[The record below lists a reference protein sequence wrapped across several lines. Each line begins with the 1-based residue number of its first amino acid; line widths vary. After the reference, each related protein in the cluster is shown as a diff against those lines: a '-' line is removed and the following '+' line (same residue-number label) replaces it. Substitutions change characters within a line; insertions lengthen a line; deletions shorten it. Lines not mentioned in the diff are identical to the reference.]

1 MQKRWVIKPDGDTDS
16 IKKMGEL
23 LGIDRY
29 LSGLL
34 VQRGITTFEDAKTFF
49 RPSLSY
55 LHDPFLMKD
64 MDLAIDRIET
74 AMAKGERVMVY
85 GDYDVDGTSAVALV
99 FSFLKRFHEFVDYYI
114 PDRYTEGYGVS
125 LKGIDYAA
133 ENGFKLIIA
142 LDCGIKAVEKVAYA
156 LEKGI
161 DFIICDHHRP
171 GAELPPASAVLD
183 PKRADCEYPYK
194 ELSGCGIGFK
204 LIQAIAQ
211 RRNIPFENL
220 HTYLD
225 LVVISIASDIVDIT
239 GENRVLAYFG
249 LKLINSSPRPGV
261 EALLHY
267 AGVHARKQDAGSGIQ
282 DAGSGMQDAGS
293 GMQDAGSGMQ
303 DAGNRK
309 QDAGYK
315 MQDAG
320 SKGGSSR
327 IPHPASSSC
336 YDKEL
341 TITDLVF
348 TIGPRINAAGRIES
362 GNNSVK
368 LLIAESLEGARA
380 LAEQIN
386 NYNIERKNLDTL
398 ATQEAIEMIRR
409 DEKLRNAKSTVIYHP
424 DWHKGVIGIVAS
436 RLTESFY
443 RPTIVLTSS
452 SGLITGSARSVKDFD
467 IYEAV
472 DACSGLLEHFGGH
485 KYAAGLSLRPENL
498 VAFQEKFEEIVTEKM
513 AGLEFKPELDVD
525 VVLPLS
531 AVNTRFYHILK
542 QFAPFGPGNMPPL
555 FETDGVVNAGGSKL
569 VGKNHIRLCVVHPE
583 ISGGPCSAIAFQQ
596 GDHFHLIEKGIPFDI
611 CFHLEENEWNGNVTL
626 QLNVKD
632 IRFAPEH

>member
-49 RPSLSY
+49 RPSLSH

-267 AGVHARKQDAGSGIQ
+267 AGVHARKPVS
-282 DAGSGMQDAGS
+282 
-293 GMQDAGSGMQ
+293 
-303 DAGNRK
+303 
-309 QDAGYK
+309 YT
-315 MQDAG
+315 
-320 SKGGSSR
+320 
-327 IPHPASSSC
+327 H
-336 YDKEL
+336 L
-341 TITDLVF
+341 TLPT
-348 TIGPRINAAGRIES
+348 T
-362 GNNSVK
+362 
-368 LLIAESLEGARA
+368 
-380 LAEQIN
+380 
-386 NYNIERKNLDTL
+386 ER
-398 ATQEAIEMIRR
+398 
-409 DEKLRNAKSTVIYHP
+409 V
-424 DWHKGVIGIVAS
+424 
-436 RLTESFY
+436 
-443 RPTIVLTSS
+443 
-452 SGLITGSARSVKDFD
+452 
-467 IYEAV
+467 
-472 DACSGLLEHFGGH
+472 
-485 KYAAGLSLRPENL
+485 
-498 VAFQEKFEEIVTEKM
+498 
-513 AGLEFKPELDVD
+513 
-525 VVLPLS
+525 
-531 AVNTRFYHILK
+531 
-542 QFAPFGPGNMPPL
+542 
-555 FETDGVVNAGGSKL
+555 
-569 VGKNHIRLCVVHPE
+569 
-583 ISGGPCSAIAFQQ
+583 
-596 GDHFHLIEKGIPFDI
+596 
-611 CFHLEENEWNGNVTL
+611 
-626 QLNVKD
+626 
-632 IRFAPEH
+632 

>member
-1 MQKRWVIKPDGDTDS
+1 MQKRWVTKPLGEKDS
-16 IKKMGEL
+16 IRKMSEL
-23 LGIDRY
+23 LGIDHY

-34 VQRGITTFEDAKTFF
+34 VQRGITTFEDAKVFF
-49 RPSLSY
+49 RPSLNK

-64 MDLAIDRIET
+64 MDLAINRIEE
-74 AMAKGERVMVY
+74 AMEKQEKVMVY
-85 GDYDVDGTSAVALV
+85 GDYDVDGTTAVALV
-99 FSFLKRFHEFVDYYI
+99 YSFLKRFHDQADYYI

-125 LKGIDYAA
+125 YKGIDYAA

-142 LDCGIKAVEKVAYA
+142 LDCGIKAVEKVRYA

-171 GAELPPASAVLD
+171 GAELPPAAAVLD
-183 PKRADCEYPYK
+183 PKRADCPYPYK

-204 LIQAIAQ
+204 LIQAIAL
-211 RRNIPFENL
+211 RKNIEFEKL

-267 AGVHARKQDAGSGIQ
+267 SGVHAKK
-282 DAGSGMQDAGS
+282 
-293 GMQDAGSGMQ
+293 
-303 DAGNRK
+303 N
-309 QDAGYK
+309 
-315 MQDAG
+315 DAG
-320 SKGGSSR
+320 SKIQDARSEAVNSSR
-327 IPHPASSSC
+327 IPHPASSNC

-341 TITDLVF
+341 TISDLVF

-362 GNNSVK
+362 GKNSVK
-368 LLIAESLEGARA
+368 LLIAESLDDARA
-380 LAEQIN
+380 TAEQIN
-386 NYNIERKNLDTL
+386 NYNTERKNLDAL
-398 ATQEAIEMIRR
+398 ATLQAIDMIQK
-409 DEKLRNAKSTVIYHP
+409 DEKLRNAKSTVIFHP

-436 RLTESFY
+436 RLTETFY

-452 SGLITGSARSVKDFD
+452 NGLITGSARSVKDFD

-485 KYAAGLSLRPENL
+485 KYAAGLSLKPENL
-498 VAFQEKFEEIVTEKM
+498 IAFQEKFETIVREKQKG
-513 AGLEFKPELDVD
+513 AEFVPELEIDE
-525 VVLPLS
+525 VLPLS
-531 AVNTRFYHILK
+531 AVNSRFYNILK
-542 QFAPFGPGNMPPL
+542 QFAPFGPGNMAPV
-555 FETDGVVNAGGSKL
+555 FETDGVVNAGGSRL
-569 VGKNHIRLCVVHPE
+569 VGKNHIRLTVVHPE

-596 GDHFHLIEKGIPFDI
+596 GEHFHLIDKGIPFDI
-611 CFHLEENEWNGNVTL
+611 CYHLEENEWNNQVSL

-632 IRFAPEH
+632 IRFASEQS

>member
-1 MQKRWVIKPDGDTDS
+1 MLKRWVTKPEGDGDCIRNMS
-16 IKKMGEL
+16 EL

-34 VQRGITTFEDAKTFF
+34 VQRGITTFADAKAFF
-49 RPSLSY
+49 RPSLDQ

-64 MDLAIDRIET
+64 MDRAINRIEE
-74 AMAKGERVMVY
+74 AMARQEKVMVY

-99 FSFLKRFHEFVDYYI
+99 YSFLKRFHEPADYYI
-114 PDRYTEGYGVS
+114 PDRYTEGYGIS

-156 LEKGI
+156 KEKGI

-171 GAELPPASAVLD
+171 GAVLPHVSAVLD
-183 PKRADCEYPYK
+183 PKRADCPYPYK

-204 LIQAIAQ
+204 LIQAIAL
-211 RRNIPFENL
+211 RKNIPFEKL

-267 AGVHARKQDAGSGIQ
+267 AGVHKKIRDNRDDRDAVMSMK
-282 DAGSGMQDAGS
+282 DVVKN
-293 GMQDAGSGMQ
+293 
-303 DAGNRK
+303 GN
-309 QDAGYK
+309 
-315 MQDAG
+315 
-320 SKGGSSR
+320 
-327 IPHPASSSC
+327 C

-341 TITDLVF
+341 TVTDLVF

-362 GNNSVK
+362 GKNSVK
-368 LLIAESLEGARA
+368 LLIAESLDEARA
-380 LAEQIN
+380 VAEQIN
-386 NYNIERKNLDTL
+386 NYNTERKNLDAL
-398 ATQEAIEMIRR
+398 ATLQAIDMIRK

-424 DWHKGVIGIVAS
+424 DWHKGIIGIVAS
-436 RLTESFY
+436 RLTETFY

-452 SGLITGSARSVKDFD
+452 AGLITGSARSVKDFD
-467 IYEAV
+467 VYEAI

-485 KYAAGLSLRPENL
+485 KYAAGLSLKPGNL
-498 VAFQEKFEEIVTEKM
+498 EAFQDKFEEIVREKM
-513 AGLEFKPELDVD
+513 KGMEFVPELEVD

-531 AVNTRFYHILK
+531 AVNSRFYNILK
-542 QFAPFGPGNMPPL
+542 QFAPFGPGNMAPL
-555 FETDGVVNAGGSKL
+555 FETDGVVNAGGSRL
-569 VGKNHIRLCVVHPE
+569 VGKNHIRLTVVHPE

-596 GDHFHLIEKGIPFDI
+596 GEHFGLIDKGIPFDI
-611 CFHLEENEWNGNVTL
+611 CYHLEENEWNGQISL

-632 IRFAPEH
+632 IRFNI

>member
-49 RPSLSY
+49 RPSLSH

-267 AGVHARKQDAGSGIQ
+267 AGVHARKSDTWNVARDTQHATLNTHHLPRDTQ
-282 DAGSGMQDAGS
+282 T
-293 GMQDAGSGMQ
+293 
-303 DAGNRK
+303 
-309 QDAGYK
+309 
-315 MQDAG
+315 
-320 SKGGSSR
+320 
-327 IPHPASSSC
+327 C

-398 ATQEAIEMIRR
+398 VTQEAIDMIRR

-452 SGLITGSARSVKDFD
+452 GGLITGSARSVKDFD

-498 VAFQEKFEEIVTEKM
+498 LAFQEKFEEIVTEKM
-513 AGLEFKPELDVD
+513 AGVEFKPELDVD

-531 AVNTRFYHILK
+531 AVNTRFYHIFK
-542 QFAPFGPGNMPPL
+542 QFAPFAP
-555 FETDGVVNAGGSKL
+555 E
-569 VGKNHIRLCVVHPE
+569 ICRLCSKPMV
-583 ISGGPCSAIAFQQ
+583 
-596 GDHFHLIEKGIPFDI
+596 L
-611 CFHLEENEWNGNVTL
+611 
-626 QLNVKD
+626 
-632 IRFAPEH
+632 

>member
-1 MQKRWVIKPDGDTDS
+1 MHKRWVVKPEGDADGIS
-16 IKKMGEL
+16 KMSEM

-34 VQRGITTFEDAKTFF
+34 VQRGISNFEDAKAFF
-49 RPSLSY
+49 RPNLDQ

-64 MDLAIDRIET
+64 MDLAITRIDE
-74 AMAKGERVMVY
+74 ALSKGEKILVY

-99 FSFLKRFHEFVDYYI
+99 YSFFHRHHEAMDYYI
-114 PDRYTEGYGVS
+114 PDRYTEGYGIS
-125 LKGIDYAA
+125 FKGIDFASA
-133 ENGFKLIIA
+133 NGFRLIIA

-156 LEKGI
+156 KEKGI

-171 GAELPPASAVLD
+171 GAELPAAISVLD
-183 PKRADCEYPYK
+183 PKRHDCIYPYK

-204 LIQAIAQ
+204 LIQAFAAKH
-211 RRNIPFENL
+211 NIPFSNL
-220 HTYLD
+220 HSYLD

-239 GENRVLAYFG
+239 GENRVLAFYG
-249 LKLINSSPRPGV
+249 LKLLNSFPRPGV

-267 AGVHARKQDAGSGIQ
+267 SGVHAKEVNKNAREDV
-282 DAGSGMQDAGS
+282 
-293 GMQDAGSGMQ
+293 
-303 DAGNRK
+303 
-309 QDAGYK
+309 
-315 MQDAG
+315 
-320 SKGGSSR
+320 SKNTNW
-327 IPHPASSSC
+327 

-368 LLIAESLEGARA
+368 LLIAENLTDART

-386 NYNIERKNLDTL
+386 NYNIERKNLDAI
-398 ATQEAIEMIRR
+398 ATVQAISMINS

-443 RPTIVLTSS
+443 RPTIVLTLS
-452 SGLITGSARSVKDFD
+452 SGLITGSARSVKEFD

-485 KYAAGLSLRPENL
+485 KYAAGLSLKPENL
-498 VAFQEKFEEIVTEKM
+498 LEFSTRFEEFVQEKLQGQV
-513 AGLEFKPELDVD
+513 LSPELEVD
-525 VVLPLS
+525 LALPLS
-531 AVNTRFYHILK
+531 AVNSRFYNILK
-542 QFAPFGPGNMPPL
+542 QFAPFGPGNMAPL
-555 FETDGVVNAGGSKL
+555 FETDGLVDAGGSRV
-569 VGKNHIRLCVVHPE
+569 VGKNHLRLNVIHPE

-596 GDHFHLIEKGIPFDI
+596 GEHFGLIEKGIPFDL
-611 CFHLEENEWNGNVTL
+611 CYHLEENEWNGQVSL
-626 QLNVKD
+626 QMNVKD
-632 IRFAPEH
+632 IRLSE

>member
-1 MQKRWVIKPDGDTDS
+1 MRIKTLYTCKVISKILPLFAFFHYICIMQKRWVTKPLGDTES
-16 IKKMGEL
+16 IQKMSEM
-23 LGIDRY
+23 LGLDRY

-34 VQRGITTFEDAKTFF
+34 IQRGITTFEAAKAFF
-49 RPSLSY
+49 RPNLGH

-64 MDLAIDRIET
+64 MDRAINRIEE
-74 AMAKGERVMVY
+74 AISKGEKVMVY
-85 GDYDVDGTSAVALV
+85 GDYDVDGTTAVALV
-99 FSFLKRFHEFVDYYI
+99 FSFLKRFHEQVDYYI

-125 LKGIDYAA
+125 FKGIDFAA
-133 ENGFKLIIA
+133 DNDFKLIIA
-142 LDCGIKAVEKVAYA
+142 LDCGIKAVEKVSYA
-156 LEKGI
+156 REKGI

-171 GAELPPASAVLD
+171 GAELPPAYAVLD

-204 LIQAIAQ
+204 LIQAIAL
-211 RRNIPFENL
+211 RKKIPFKEL

-239 GENRVLAYFG
+239 EENRVLAYYG

-267 AGVHARKQDAGSGIQ
+267 AGVHARKRDKEGI
-282 DAGSGMQDAGS
+282 ASP
-293 GMQDAGSGMQ
+293 
-303 DAGNRK
+303 GN
-309 QDAGYK
+309 
-315 MQDAG
+315 
-320 SKGGSSR
+320 
-327 IPHPASSSC
+327 C

-362 GNNSVK
+362 GKNSVK
-368 LLIAESLEGARA
+368 LLISTSLDEAREV
-380 LAEQIN
+380 AEQIN
-386 NYNIERKNLDTL
+386 NYNIERKNLDAI
-398 ATQEAIEMIRR
+398 ATHEAIEMIQG

-424 DWHKGVIGIVAS
+424 AWHKGVIGIVAS
-436 RLTESFY
+436 RLTETFY

-452 SGLITGSARSVKDFD
+452 GGLITGSARSVKDFD

-485 KYAAGLSLRPENL
+485 KYAAGLSLKPENL
-498 VAFQEKFEEIVTEKM
+498 EAFQNKFEEIVQTKLKGVELM
-513 AGLEFKPELDVD
+513 PELDID

-531 AVNTRFYHILK
+531 AVNSRFYSILK
-542 QFAPFGPGNMPPL
+542 QFAPFGPGNMAPL
-555 FETDGVVNAGGSKL
+555 FETDGVVNAGGSRL
-569 VGKNHIRLCVVHPE
+569 VGKNHIRLTVVHPE

-596 GDHFHLIEKGIPFDI
+596 GEHFSLIEKGIPFDI
-611 CFHLEENEWNGNVTL
+611 CYHLEENEWNGTVSL

-632 IRFAPEH
+632 IRFSMD

>member
-1 MQKRWVIKPDGDTDS
+1 MRIDYICGMQKRWVVKPDGDTDS
-16 IKKMGEL
+16 IKKMSEL
-23 LGIDRY
+23 LGIDRH

-34 VQRGITTFEDAKTFF
+34 VQRGLTTFEDAKAFF
-49 RPSLSY
+49 RPTLSQ

-64 MDLAIDRIET
+64 MDVAINRIELAIAGSE
-74 AMAKGERVMVY
+74 KVMVY
-85 GDYDVDGTSAVALV
+85 GDYDVDGTTAVALV
-99 FSFLKRFHEFVDYYI
+99 YSFLKHFHEGVDYYI
-114 PDRYTEGYGVS
+114 PDRYIEGYGIS
-125 LKGIDYAA
+125 FKGIDYAA

-142 LDCGIKAVEKVAYA
+142 LDCGIKAVQKVAYA
-156 LEKGI
+156 LEKGV

-171 GAELPPASAVLD
+171 GAELPAASAVLD
-183 PKRADCEYPYK
+183 PKRADCPYPYK

-204 LIQAIAQ
+204 LIQALAL
-211 RRNIPFENL
+211 RKNIPFEEL

-249 LKLINSSPRPGV
+249 LKLINSKPRPGV

-267 AGVHARKQDAGSGIQ
+267 AGVHARVKDKQPGEIQAGIAKS
-282 DAGSGMQDAGS
+282 AL
-293 GMQDAGSGMQ
+293 
-303 DAGNRK
+303 GN
-309 QDAGYK
+309 
-315 MQDAG
+315 
-320 SKGGSSR
+320 
-327 IPHPASSSC
+327 C

-341 TITDLVF
+341 TVTDLVF

-362 GNNSVK
+362 GKNSVK
-368 LLIAESLEGARA
+368 LLISASLDDARSV
-380 LAEQIN
+380 AEQIN
-386 NYNIERKNLDTL
+386 NYNIERKNLDAI
-398 ATQEAIEMIRR
+398 ATQEAIAMISR

-436 RLTESFY
+436 RLTETFY

-472 DACSGLLEHFGGH
+472 DACNSLLEHFGGH
-485 KYAAGLSLRPENL
+485 KYAAGLSLKPENL
-498 VAFQEKFEEIVTEKM
+498 EAFQLKFEEVVTEKM
-513 AGLEFKPELDVD
+513 KGMEFKPELDVD
-525 VVLPLS
+525 EVLPLS
-531 AVNTRFYHILK
+531 AVNTRFYNILK

-555 FETDGVVNAGGSKL
+555 FETDGVVNAGGSRL
-569 VGKNHIRLCVVHPE
+569 VGKNHIRMTVVHPE

-596 GDHFHLIEKGIPFDI
+596 GDHFGLIDKGIPFDI
-611 CFHLEENEWNGNVTL
+611 CYHLEENEWNGNVSL

-632 IRFAPEH
+632 IRFAT